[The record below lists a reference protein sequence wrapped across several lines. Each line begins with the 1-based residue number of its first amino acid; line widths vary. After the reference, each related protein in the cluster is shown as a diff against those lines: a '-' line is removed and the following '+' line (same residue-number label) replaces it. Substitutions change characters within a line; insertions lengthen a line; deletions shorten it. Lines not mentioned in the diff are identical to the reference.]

1 MELHLASLVLATLLT
16 LLTSEVTPSLG
27 QKVYTNTWAVHIT
40 GGEEEANRIA
50 RKHGFVNHG
59 NDHEALGRSYYSLL
73 HLTQA
78 VLVLAF
84 GSSSQQCASKRGG
97 EAHNPPF
104 LLSPVYMLEHPHTV
118 PADGAVGVEVEGH
131 QAFWMRDNRP
141 FILVLTT
148 VPPHTDSL
156 GVSTKTKAGLDSR
169 RAEYVVQRELEK
181 YSTGR
186 PPTPGSKHSKQDICL
201 CFTCGSSASTLHCSG
216 IVQVF
221 GDYYHFRHRRV
232 VKRSLSEHRGT
243 HIRLRRELQVT
254 WVEQQ
259 VVKQRKKRDI
269 YSDPADPKFAQ
280 QWYLSCVVQPSAD
293 GAAPTGGLMEDT
305 TARWVSGV
313 VAVGSVST
321 VQSDKYRSPG
331 DLQTQTRPSDYQTEE
346 RDWSLQ
352 RTRLH
357 CSRVTPL
364 RSTLCTALGNF
375 NGNHRDLN
383 VKEAWK
389 QGVTGQGVVVSILD
403 DGIEKNHPDLER
415 NYDPDASYD
424 VNDGDPDPQPR
435 YTQLND
441 NRHGTRCAGEVAAV
455 ANNDI
460 CGVGVA
466 YNAKIGGVR
475 MLDGEVTDVVEA
487 QSLSLN
493 PQHIDIYSASWGP
506 EDDGKTVD
514 GPAKLAKEAFLRGV
528 TEGRGGLGSIFVWA
542 SGNGGREKDSCNCD
556 GYTNSIYTLSISSST
571 QYGNVPWY
579 SEACSSTLATTY
591 SSGGL
596 NEKQIITTDLRQKCT
611 DSHTGTSA
619 SAPLAA
625 GIIALAL
632 EANKNLTWRDMQH
645 LVVRTSNPVHLITS
659 DWRTNGVGRKVSH
672 SYGYGLL
679 DAAAIVS
686 LAKNWTNV
694 GPQQK
699 CVLSLVSEPT
709 NIANHLVITK
719 SVDACA
725 GKPNFVS
732 SLEHAQAQ
740 LTLSYNRR
748 GNLAIYLISPQGT
761 RSTLLAPRPHDYSSE
776 GFNDWAFMTTHSW
789 DEDPRGEWTLEIEN
803 VAGASDYG
811 TLTQFTLVLFG
822 TASSSGGPS
831 TPDSSQ
837 PADGSCKTYDLSQR
851 CTECN
856 PGFYQFQQD
865 CVRECPPGHTA
876 VPPSLPASANEV
888 PLVLHPTCEPCHT
901 LCLTCSG
908 TGPQDCLSCP
918 PHSHLDP
925 VTNTCLHQNQ
935 ILRESPDGGPDQQQ
949 ARGSSGVLSL
959 KLTSSLPVT
968 MAVVS
973 CAFIVATFVG
983 VFSMLQL
990 RSRNL
995 TKMYSVDGGP
1005 GSLMRS
1011 GFGLARNGIVSYK
1024 GIPSVWHE
1032 DGVISESENEEF
1044 DVQNER
1050 TAFIKTQSAL

>member
-1 MELHLASLVLATLLT
+1 MELRLASLLLVKLLT
-16 LLTSEVTPSLG
+16 LLTSKPAPSQG
-27 QKVYTNTWAVHIT
+27 QNVYTNSWAVHVG
-40 GGEEEANRIA
+40 GGEEEADRIA
-50 RKHGFVNHG
+50 QKHNFVN
-59 NDHEALGRSYYSLL
+59 LGKI
-73 HLTQA
+73 
-78 VLVLAF
+78 F
-84 GSSSQQCASKRGG
+84 G
-97 EAHNPPF
+97 E
-104 LLSPVYMLEHPHTV
+104 
-118 PADGAVGVEVEGH
+118 
-131 QAFWMRDNRP
+131 
-141 FILVLTT
+141 
-148 VPPHTDSL
+148 
-156 GVSTKTKAGLDSR
+156 
-169 RAEYVVQRELEK
+169 
-181 YSTGR
+181 
-186 PPTPGSKHSKQDICL
+186 
-201 CFTCGSSASTLHCSG
+201 
-216 IVQVF
+216 
-221 GDYYHFRHRRV
+221 YYHFRHRRV

-243 HIRLRRELQVT
+243 HVRLHREPQVK
-254 WVEQQ
+254 WAEQQ
-259 VVKQRKKRDI
+259 VVRRRKKRDV
-269 YSDPADPKFAQ
+269 YSEPVDPKFAQ
-280 QWYLSCVVQPSAD
+280 QWYLYNS
-293 GAAPTGGLMEDT
+293 
-305 TARWVSGV
+305 
-313 VAVGSVST
+313 
-321 VQSDKYRSPG
+321 
-331 DLQTQTRPSDYQTEE
+331 
-346 RDWSLQ
+346 
-352 RTRLH
+352 
-357 CSRVTPL
+357 
-364 RSTLCTALGNF
+364 
-375 NGNHRDLN
+375 NHRDLN

-493 PQHIDIYSASWGP
+493 PQHIDVYSASWGP

-596 NEKQIITTDLRQKCT
+596 TEKQIITTDLRQKCT

-645 LVVRTSNPVHLITS
+645 LVVRTSNPAHLITN
-659 DWRTNGVGRKVSH
+659 DWKTNGIGRKVSH

-679 DAAAIVS
+679 DAAAIVA
-686 LAKNWTNV
+686 LARNWTNV

-699 CVLSLVSEPT
+699 CVISMVSEPR
-709 NIANHLVITK
+709 NIGTHLVITK
-719 SVDACA
+719 SVDACL

-732 SLEHAQAQ
+732 SLEHVQAQ

-748 GNLAIYLISPQGT
+748 GNLAIHLISPQGT
-761 RSTLLAPRPHDYSSE
+761 HSTLLAPRPHDYSSE

-803 VAGASDYG
+803 VAESNDYG
-811 TLTQFTLVLFG
+811 TLTQFTLVLYG
-822 TASSSGGPS
+822 TASTSAGSS
-831 TPDSSQ
+831 TPDSN
-837 PADGSCKTYDLSQR
+837 PLPEDGCKTVDLSQI

-856 PGFYQFQQD
+856 PGFYLYQQI
-865 CVRECPPGHTA
+865 CVRECPAGFTP
-876 VPPSLPASANEV
+876 VPQPEPPSDNELEPVPHPA
-888 PLVLHPTCEPCHT
+888 CMPCHEQ
-901 LCLTCSG
+901 CLTCSG
-908 TGPQDCLSCP
+908 TGPKACLSCP

-925 VTNTCLHQNQ
+925 DTSTCLHQNQ
-935 ILRESPDGGPDQQQ
+935 ILRESPDAGLYSPRNSAASNGLDQK
-949 ARGSSGVLSL
+949 LS
-959 KLTSSLPVT
+959 TSLPV
-968 MAVVS
+968 AVAVLC
-973 CAFIVATFVG
+973 CALIVATFVG
-983 VFSMLQL
+983 VFGLLQL
-990 RSRNL
+990 RSRGL
-995 TKMYSVDGGP
+995 IALYGAESAAP
-1005 GSLMRS
+1005 GSVARS
-1011 GFGLARNGIVSYK
+1011 GAFGLSMSRSNVVFYK
-1024 GIPSVWHE
+1024 GIPTMWNE
-1032 DGVISESENEEF
+1032 NGGNNTDSENDEY
-1044 DVQNER
+1044 DVHNER
-1050 TAFIKTQSAL
+1050 TAFIRTQSAL